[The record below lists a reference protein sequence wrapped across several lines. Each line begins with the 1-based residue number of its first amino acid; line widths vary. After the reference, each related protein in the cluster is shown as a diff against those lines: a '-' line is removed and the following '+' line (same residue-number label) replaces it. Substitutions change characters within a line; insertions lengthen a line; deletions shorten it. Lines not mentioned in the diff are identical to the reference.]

1 MDRPIMNLGDNPSEF
16 LAGQMWPYA
25 RWLEAE
31 NKRLD
36 DENKRLEDENKSLHS
51 KIDSLRFKA
60 KYPSYEGE

>member
-31 NKRLD
+31 NKRL
-36 DENKRLEDENKSLHS
+36 EDENKSLHS
-51 KIDSLRFKA
+51 KIDSLRFKV